1 MEQQQQQPPHLSL
14 RLPSAPHP
22 LKRHEQ
28 STNSSGF
35 PPNHPL
41 AGLASAQSIQQAQAS
56 RLQYYHSRTPVYV
69 PKPSFGLKDFELLDT
84 LGTGTFGRVYLTK
97 FKATSKF
104 YAMKVLKKSEVV
116 RLKQVQHLLWEKQIL
131 ASVRFPFI
139 VDLFCAFQDDTN
151 LYMLLEYVVGG
162 ELFSHLRRAGRF
174 TNDMTRFYASEI
186 VLAIEY
192 LHSKDIIYRDLK
204 PENLLIDHQGHIR
217 LTDFGFAKKIADRT
231 WTLCGTPEYLAPEI
245 IQSKGHGKAADWWA
259 LGILIFEMLAGY
271 PPFFDD
277 NSFGIYEKILAGR
290 VQFPAHFDML
300 GKDLLKRLLVGD
312 LTKRLGN
319 LKGGSEDVKRHRWFR
334 GVDWIG
340 LLDKT
345 VRAPIVPNY
354 RHPGD
359 TSNFEKYPD
368 MFETDKNAPAGDDP
382 YKHLFVE
389 FTM

>member
-1 MEQQQQQPPHLSL
+1 MRQQL
-14 RLPSAPHP
+14 
-22 LKRHEQ
+22 
-28 STNSSGF
+28 

-41 AGLASAQSIQQAQAS
+41 ANMSIPLSPNSAQAMLHQQQS
-56 RLQYYHSRTPVYV
+56 RLQYYHNRPPVYV
-69 PKPSFGLKDFELLDT
+69 KKPTFGLKEFELLDT

-97 FKATSKF
+97 FKTTNKF

-116 RLKQVQHLLWEKQIL
+116 RLKQVEHLLSEKQIL

-139 VDLFCAFQDDTN
+139 VDLFCTFQDNVN

-192 LHSKDIIYRDLK
+192 LHSKNIIYRDLK
-204 PENLLIDHQGHIR
+204 PENLLLDHQGHIKI
-217 LTDFGFAKKIADRT
+217 TDFGFAKTVIDRT

-245 IQSKGHGKAADWWA
+245 IQSKGHGKAVDWWA

-277 NSFGIYEKILAGR
+277 NSFGIYEKILAGK
-290 VQFPAHFDML
+290 VQFPAHFDPL
-300 GKDLLKRLLVGD
+300 AKDLLKRLLVGD
-312 LTKRLGN
+312 RSKRLGN
-319 LKGGSEDVKRHRWFR
+319 LKGGSEDLKRHKWFR
-334 GVDWIG
+334 GVDWLG
-340 LLDKT
+340 LLEKN
-345 VRAPIVPNY
+345 VRAPIIPAY

-359 TSNFEKYPD
+359 TSNFEKYP
-368 MFETDKNAPAGDDP
+368 ETHDSDRHVAPGDDP
-382 YKHLFVE
+382 YHDLFVE
-389 FTM
+389 FT